1 MIAIDNYI
9 SGFSARINQGHYE
22 PWDLIQ
28 NLDSILNGMIA
39 ELDDEFVIDKN
50 IAIHRTAQIESNVI
64 LKGPVIIGMDCF
76 IGANSYLRN
85 GVILGEATRV
95 GTSCEI
101 KSSII
106 FDHSAV
112 AHFNFIG
119 DSIIGNHVNFE
130 AGSITANHFNE
141 REIKDIY
148 VCQGK
153 EVINTRV
160 NKFGALVGDACKIGA
175 NAVLSP
181 GTLLPRKSIVK
192 RLELV
197 DQVKGN
203 SLAR

>member
-1 MIAIDNYI
+1 MIAIDTYI
-9 SGFSARINQGHYE
+9 EGFSTKINQDQNQ
-22 PWDLIQ
+22 PWEFLQDLELMIK
-28 NLDSILNGMIA
+28 GMITA
-39 ELDDEFVIDKN
+39 LDDDFDIDN
-50 IAIHRTAQIESNVI
+50 DIAIHKTAQIESNVI
-64 LKGPVIIGMDCF
+64 LKGPIIIGKHCF

-85 GVILGEATRV
+85 GVILGEGARV

-119 DSIIGNHVNFE
+119 DSIIGSHVNFE

-141 REIKDIY
+141 RENKAIFVLY
-148 VCQGK
+148 EA
-153 EVINTRV
+153 EVINTGV
-160 NKFGALVGDACKIGA
+160 HKFGALIGDDSKIGA

-197 DQVKGN
+197 EQVRGN
-203 SLAR
+203 SS

>member
-1 MIAIDNYI
+1 MIAIDTFI
-9 SGFSARINQGHYE
+9 TGFSTKINQGQNE
-22 PWDLIQ
+22 PWEMVQ
-28 NLDSILNGMIA
+28 NLETIIREMIA
-39 ELDDEFVIDKN
+39 GLDEDFIITNE
-50 IAIHRTAQIESNVI
+50 IAIHKTAQIESNVI
-64 LKGPVIIGMDCF
+64 LKGPIIIGKDCF

-85 GVILGEATRV
+85 GVMLGESARI

-119 DSIIGNHVNFE
+119 DSIIGSYVNFE

-141 REIKDIY
+141 RENKSIFVLY
-148 VCQGK
+148 ET
-153 EVINTRV
+153 EVINTGV
-160 NKFGALVGDACKIGA
+160 HKFGALIADGCKIGA

-197 DQVKGN
+197 EQLKND
-203 SLAR
+203 SSEE

>member
-1 MIAIDNYI
+1 MIAIETFI
-9 SGFSARINQGHYE
+9 TGFSTKINQGQNE
-22 PWDLIQ
+22 PWEMVQ
-28 NLDSILNGMIA
+28 NLETIIRKIIA
-39 ELDDEFVIDKN
+39 GLDEGFIITN
-50 IAIHRTAQIESNVI
+50 EIAIHKTAQIESNVI
-64 LKGPVIIGMDCF
+64 LKGPIIIGKDCF

-85 GVILGEATRV
+85 GVMLGEATRI

-119 DSIIGNHVNFE
+119 DSIIGSHVNFE

-141 REIKDIY
+141 RENKSIFVLYATEI
-148 VCQGK
+148 
-153 EVINTRV
+153 INTGV
-160 NKFGALVGDACKIGA
+160 HKFGALIGDGCKIGA

-197 DQVKGN
+197 EQLKND
-203 SLAR
+203 SSEE

>member
-1 MIAIDNYI
+1 MIAIDTYI
-9 SGFSARINQGHYE
+9 DGFSTKIIQDQKE
-22 PWDLIQ
+22 PWELVQ
-28 NLDSILNGMIA
+28 NLESIIKRMIA
-39 ELDDEFVIDKN
+39 ELDDDFIIDN
-50 IAIHRTAQIESNVI
+50 SIAIHKTAKIESNVI
-64 LKGPVIIGMDCF
+64 LKGPMIIGKHCF

-85 GVILGEATRV
+85 GVILGEAASV

-119 DSIIGNHVNFE
+119 DSIIGSHVNFE

-141 REIKDIY
+141 REIKTIFVLHDT
-148 VCQGK
+148 
-153 EVINTRV
+153 ELINTGAD
-160 NKFGALVGDACKIGA
+160 KFGALVGDDSKIGA

-181 GTLLPRKSIVK
+181 GTLLPKKSIVK

-197 DQVKGN
+197 EQVRGN
-203 SLAR
+203 SS